1 MYFGI
6 YKFGIYKIMY
16 VVNCDFVCLRERYV
30 MLVILEMFD
39 FVIIVKV
46 KIFSVEFVLL
56 LELNFK
62 RL

>member
-30 MLVILEMFD
+30 MLVILENVWFCNN
-39 FVIIVKV
+39 
-46 KIFSVEFVLL
+46 SES
-56 LELNFK
+56 
-62 RL
+62 

>member
-1 MYFGI
+1 
-6 YKFGIYKIMY
+6 MY

-46 KIFSVEFVLL
+46 KMFSVEFVLL